1 MLMSPTLTGLSIS
14 SSIVVSVLVLLSSEA
29 VGAVVLV
36 PLLEHAASET
46 AVAAACHYS
55 CEYSFEIDH
64 KNLLNVTCAIV
75 YTHLCYDFITIST
88 FIQFTF

>member
-46 AVAAACHYS
+46 AVAAA
-55 CEYSFEIDH
+55 ITPA
-64 KNLLNVTCAIV
+64 NILLKLIIKTS
-75 YTHLCYDFITIST
+75 IS
-88 FIQFTF
+88 